1 MEVAYSI
8 VRWHIK
14 FEYKVQIIMYRKPP
28 RLLPFYVMFDI
39 LIDFLFDIKM
49 VSISELVL
57 FLLTKVLYGITKRAS
72 ILLNFSF
79 EDNH

>member
-39 LIDFLFDIKM
+39 LIDFLLDIKM

-57 FLLTKVLYGITKRAS
+57 FLLTKVLYDFTKRTI
-72 ILLNFSF
+72 ILLY
-79 EDNH
+79 

>member
-39 LIDFLFDIKM
+39 LIDFLLEIRM

-57 FLLTKVLYGITKRAS
+57 ILFTK
-72 ILLNFSF
+72 
-79 EDNH
+79 EMNHFT